1 MENDMMTVLLVQP
14 GKHPVEIT
22 IPHTLKE
29 LQKQVGGTIE
39 IVYPWPD
46 RSVGLVCHDEGKLL
60 GLPLNRALPE
70 IGDAIAG
77 DFLLCGL
84 CDTEDGGSLCSLPPE
99 QMSYMKQHFREPH
112 FFIESAEGNDYFRVT
127 PKVYDNLMGKPKKK
141 PSREHQRTITVR
153 KEKKL
158 NPVKKLAKKTALRTA
173 YQAQAHAKQAGQEI
187 RGGASGEG
195 PSDNYAQQ
203 KVEDKAKEA
212 AEDAAGFA
220 FRSTKIPYKM
230 YRRLLLKR
238 QAAKASAGETSSS
251 TPLQNTT
258 VPTETQVTR
267 KTRFRR
273 KAIQQ
278 QAIKAKAPQRVQNL
292 MPKENQ
298 PLPDRKQVLRKRVI
312 LIKAVRKKLA
322 EREARRAATHSMPTP
337 KLPRTSS
344 KPVREQLQRLANY
357 LLGKLKQ
364 LLAHAASAVVNALIY
379 LVGAGGVVLILAL
392 VIGAAAAILGSP
404 MGILFADESG
414 DPNSIPIGE
423 IVLEANT
430 EFGETISDLVTNH
443 PECSNVEFHY
453 EYEDGHTWS
462 SYWPEVLAVF
472 AVNQNLN
479 GDDDVIVIDR
489 EKADLLIDTF
499 WMMHRIESE
508 VEEVVLPADSGDG
521 SEESEDTETQT
532 EYILHITVTSVP
544 VDDLAHDLSFTDDQM
559 DILHQLLSD
568 EMRPMLVQMCGTGTS
583 TGTVPP
589 VVDGSMIWPLLGH
602 TSLTTHFGEADAFGN
617 PGHRGIDIP
626 APEGTPILAAHS
638 GTVLICG
645 WNDSFGNQVLID
657 DGAGLSTR
665 YAHMTATAVSP
676 GAVVT
681 AGQVIGYVG
690 STGDSTGNHLHFE
703 VSVGGTLA
711 DPLEYVLPQ

>member
-1 MENDMMTVLLVQP
+1 M
-14 GKHPVEIT
+14 
-22 IPHTLKE
+22 
-29 LQKQVGGTIE
+29 
-39 IVYPWPD
+39 
-46 RSVGLVCHDEGKLL
+46 
-60 GLPLNRALPE
+60 
-70 IGDAIAG
+70 
-77 DFLLCGL
+77 
-84 CDTEDGGSLCSLPPE
+84 
-99 QMSYMKQHFREPH
+99 
-112 FFIESAEGNDYFRVT
+112 
-127 PKVYDNLMGKPKKK
+127 
-141 PSREHQRTITVR
+141 R

-158 NPVKKLAKKTALRTA
+158 NPVKNLAKKSALRTA

-187 RGGASGEG
+187 RDGATGEG

-203 KVEDKAKEA
+203 KVEDKTKEA
-212 AEDAAGFA
+212 VGDAADFT
-220 FRSTKIPYKM
+220 FQSTKIPYKM

-238 QAAKASAGETSSS
+238 QTDKASTGETASP
-251 TPLQNTT
+251 TPPQNTA
-258 VPTETQVTR
+258 VSTETQVTR

-278 QAIKAKAPQRVQNL
+278 QAIKEKAPQKVLNPVPTDKPSL
-292 MPKENQ
+292 
-298 PLPDRKQVLRKRVI
+298 LDRKQILRKRVI
-312 LIKAVRKKLA
+312 LVKSVRKKLA
-322 EREARRAATHSMPTP
+322 ETEARRAATHSMPAP
-337 KLPRTSS
+337 KLPRTSNN
-344 KPVREQLQRLANY
+344 PLRERLQRLANY

-364 LLAHAASAVVNALIY
+364 LLAHTAGAIVNALIY
-379 LVGAGGVVLILAL
+379 LIGAGGMVLILAL

-414 DPNSIPIGE
+414 DPTSIAIEE

-430 EFGETISDLVTNH
+430 EFGETISDLVASH

-453 EYEDGHTWS
+453 EYEDGHTWA
-462 SYWPEVLAVF
+462 SYWPEVLAIF

-479 GDDDVIVIDR
+479 GDDDVIVINR

-508 VEEVVLPADSGDG
+508 VEEVEVPADNGDE
-521 SEESEDTETQT
+521 SEESEYIESQT

-544 VDDLAHDLSFTDDQM
+544 VDDLAHGLSFTDDQM

-568 EMRPMLVQMCGTGTS
+568 EMRPMLVQLCGTGTS
-583 TGTVPP
+583 TGTMPP
-589 VVDGSMIWPLLGH
+589 VGDGSMIWPLPGH

-626 APEGTPILAAHS
+626 APEGTPILAAHT

-703 VSVGGTLA
+703 VSINGALT
-711 DPLEYVLPQ
+711 DPLGYIEPQ

>member
-1 MENDMMTVLLVQP
+1 M
-14 GKHPVEIT
+14 
-22 IPHTLKE
+22 
-29 LQKQVGGTIE
+29 
-39 IVYPWPD
+39 
-46 RSVGLVCHDEGKLL
+46 
-60 GLPLNRALPE
+60 
-70 IGDAIAG
+70 
-77 DFLLCGL
+77 
-84 CDTEDGGSLCSLPPE
+84 
-99 QMSYMKQHFREPH
+99 
-112 FFIESAEGNDYFRVT
+112 
-127 PKVYDNLMGKPKKK
+127 
-141 PSREHQRTITVR
+141 R

-158 NPVKKLAKKTALRTA
+158 NPVKNLAKKTVLRTA
-173 YQAQAHAKQAGQEI
+173 YQAQAHAKQASQEI
-187 RGGASGEG
+187 RDGASGEG

-212 AEDAAGFA
+212 AEDAAGFT

-238 QAAKASAGETSSS
+238 QAAKVSAGETSSP
-251 TPLQNTT
+251 TPPQNTT
-258 VPTETQVTR
+258 VPTETQVAR

-278 QAIKAKAPQRVQNL
+278 QAIKAKTPQKVLNL
-292 MPKENQ
+292 VPKDKP

-322 EREARRAATHSMPTP
+322 ETEVRRAATHSMPAP

-414 DPNSIPIGE
+414 DPNSIPIAE

-430 EFGETISDLVTNH
+430 EFGETISDLVASH

-453 EYEDGHTWS
+453 EYEDGHTWA

-499 WMMHRIESE
+499 WMMHHIKSE
-508 VEEVVLPADSGDG
+508 VEAVPTDQDDREGD
-521 SEESEDTETQT
+521 SEDAELQV
-532 EYILHITVTSVP
+532 EYILHITVTSMP
-544 VDDLAHDLSFTDDQM
+544 VDDLAHNLSFTNDQM

-568 EMRPMLVQMCGTGTS
+568 EMRPMLVQLCGTGTS
-583 TGTVPP
+583 TGTAVPP
-589 VVDGSMIWPLLGH
+589 VGDGSMIWPLPGH

-703 VSVGGTLA
+703 VGVGGTLA
-711 DPLEYVLPQ
+711 NPLGYVIPQ

>member
-1 MENDMMTVLLVQP
+1 M
-14 GKHPVEIT
+14 
-22 IPHTLKE
+22 
-29 LQKQVGGTIE
+29 
-39 IVYPWPD
+39 
-46 RSVGLVCHDEGKLL
+46 
-60 GLPLNRALPE
+60 
-70 IGDAIAG
+70 
-77 DFLLCGL
+77 
-84 CDTEDGGSLCSLPPE
+84 
-99 QMSYMKQHFREPH
+99 
-112 FFIESAEGNDYFRVT
+112 
-127 PKVYDNLMGKPKKK
+127 
-141 PSREHQRTITVR
+141 R

-158 NPVKKLAKKTALRTA
+158 NPVKNLAKKTALRTA

-187 RGGASGEG
+187 RDGATGEG

-212 AEDAAGFA
+212 VGDAADFT
-220 FRSTKIPYKM
+220 FQSTKVPYKM

-238 QAAKASAGETSSS
+238 QAAKASTGETSSP
-251 TPLQNTT
+251 TPPHNTA
-258 VPTETQVTR
+258 VPTETQAAR

-278 QAIKAKAPQRVQNL
+278 QAIKVKASQKVPNPV
-292 MPKENQ
+292 PKGK
-298 PLPDRKQVLRKRVI
+298 PSLPDRKQVLRKRVI
-312 LIKAVRKKLA
+312 LVKSVRKKLA
-322 EREARRAATHSMPTP
+322 ETEARRAATHSMPTP

-364 LLAHAASAVVNALIY
+364 LLAHAASAVVNALIS

-414 DPNSIPIGE
+414 DPNSIPIEE

-430 EFGETISDLVTNH
+430 EFGETISDLVANH

-453 EYEDGHTWS
+453 EYEDGHTWA

-508 VEEVVLPADSGDG
+508 VEEVEVPADSGDG

-532 EYILHITVTSVP
+532 EYILHISVTSVP

-568 EMRPMLVQMCGTGTS
+568 EMRSMLVQLCGTGIG
-583 TGTVPP
+583 TGTGVPP
-589 VVDGSMIWPLLGH
+589 VGDGSLMWPLPGH
-602 TSLTTHFGEADAFGN
+602 TSMTTQFGEADAFGN

-626 APEGTPILAAHS
+626 APEGTPILAAHT

-657 DGAGLSTR
+657 DGAGFSTR

-703 VSVGGTLA
+703 VSVGGTLT
-711 DPLEYVLPQ
+711 DPLDYVIPQ

>member
-1 MENDMMTVLLVQP
+1 MAEYRYYLIPDAMTRAFPEQFGKQTPTEFFDNIADLEKRYHQLREMPYNNERTWNERTRFPYARLVVGIDRQNP
-14 GKHPVEIT
+14 DGAVAI
-22 IPHTLKE
+22 I
-29 LQKQVGGTIE
+29 QVRNG
-39 IVYPWPD
+39 VNY
-46 RSVGLVCHDEGKLL
+46 
-60 GLPLNRALPE
+60 
-70 IGDAIAG
+70 
-77 DFLLCGL
+77 L
-84 CDTEDGGSLCSLPPE
+84 CD
-99 QMSYMKQHFREPH
+99 
-112 FFIESAEGNDYFRVT
+112 
-127 PKVYDNLMGKPKKK
+127 
-141 PSREHQRTITVR
+141 
-153 KEKKL
+153 
-158 NPVKKLAKKTALRTA
+158 
-173 YQAQAHAKQAGQEI
+173 
-187 RGGASGEG
+187 
-195 PSDNYAQQ
+195 
-203 KVEDKAKEA
+203 
-212 AEDAAGFA
+212 
-220 FRSTKIPYKM
+220 
-230 YRRLLLKR
+230 
-238 QAAKASAGETSSS
+238 
-251 TPLQNTT
+251 
-258 VPTETQVTR
+258 
-267 KTRFRR
+267 
-273 KAIQQ
+273 
-278 QAIKAKAPQRVQNL
+278 
-292 MPKENQ
+292 
-298 PLPDRKQVLRKRVI
+298 
-312 LIKAVRKKLA
+312 
-322 EREARRAATHSMPTP
+322 
-337 KLPRTSS
+337 
-344 KPVREQLQRLANY
+344 
-357 LLGKLKQ
+357 
-364 LLAHAASAVVNALIY
+364 ALIY

-589 VVDGSMIWPLLGH
+589 VVDGSMIWPLPGH

>member
-1 MENDMMTVLLVQP
+1 M
-14 GKHPVEIT
+14 
-22 IPHTLKE
+22 
-29 LQKQVGGTIE
+29 
-39 IVYPWPD
+39 
-46 RSVGLVCHDEGKLL
+46 
-60 GLPLNRALPE
+60 
-70 IGDAIAG
+70 
-77 DFLLCGL
+77 
-84 CDTEDGGSLCSLPPE
+84 
-99 QMSYMKQHFREPH
+99 
-112 FFIESAEGNDYFRVT
+112 
-127 PKVYDNLMGKPKKK
+127 
-141 PSREHQRTITVR
+141 R

-443 PECSNVEFHY
+443 PESAIFGFPNKLYTTLCNPVPQAGCLPDRARCASIFLFLSASEILTVDFFPKFRY
-453 EYEDGHTWS
+453 A
-462 SYWPEVLAVF
+462 VLAF
-472 AVNQNLN
+472 
-479 GDDDVIVIDR
+479 
-489 EKADLLIDTF
+489 EF
-499 WMMHRIESE
+499 FCS
-508 VEEVVLPADSGDG
+508 
-521 SEESEDTETQT
+521 
-532 EYILHITVTSVP
+532 
-544 VDDLAHDLSFTDDQM
+544 
-559 DILHQLLSD
+559 QLL
-568 EMRPMLVQMCGTGTS
+568 T
-583 TGTVPP
+583 
-589 VVDGSMIWPLLGH
+589 
-602 TSLTTHFGEADAFGN
+602 
-617 PGHRGIDIP
+617 
-626 APEGTPILAAHS
+626 
-638 GTVLICG
+638 
-645 WNDSFGNQVLID
+645 
-657 DGAGLSTR
+657 
-665 YAHMTATAVSP
+665 
-676 GAVVT
+676 
-681 AGQVIGYVG
+681 
-690 STGDSTGNHLHFE
+690 
-703 VSVGGTLA
+703 
-711 DPLEYVLPQ
+711 

>member
-1 MENDMMTVLLVQP
+1 M
-14 GKHPVEIT
+14 
-22 IPHTLKE
+22 
-29 LQKQVGGTIE
+29 
-39 IVYPWPD
+39 
-46 RSVGLVCHDEGKLL
+46 
-60 GLPLNRALPE
+60 
-70 IGDAIAG
+70 
-77 DFLLCGL
+77 
-84 CDTEDGGSLCSLPPE
+84 
-99 QMSYMKQHFREPH
+99 
-112 FFIESAEGNDYFRVT
+112 
-127 PKVYDNLMGKPKKK
+127 
-141 PSREHQRTITVR
+141 R
-153 KEKKL
+153 KEKNLK
-158 NPVKKLAKKTALRTA
+158 PVKNLAKKTVLRTA
-173 YQAQAHAKQAGQEI
+173 YQAQAYAKQAGQEI
-187 RGGASGEG
+187 GDGATGEG

-212 AEDAAGFA
+212 VGEAADFT
-220 FRSTKIPYKM
+220 FQSTKVPYKM

-238 QAAKASAGETSSS
+238 QAAKASTGETSSP
-251 TPLQNTT
+251 TPPQNTAVST
-258 VPTETQVTR
+258 DTQVIR

-278 QAIKAKAPQRVQNL
+278 QAIKEKAPQKVLNL
-292 MPKENQ
+292 IPKDK
-298 PLPDRKQVLRKRVI
+298 PSLPDRKQILRKRVI
-312 LIKAVRKKLA
+312 LVKSVRKKLA
-322 EREARRAATHSMPTP
+322 EAEARRATTHSMPAP
-337 KLPRTSS
+337 KLPRTSNN
-344 KPVREQLQRLANY
+344 PLRERLQRLANY
-357 LLGKLKQ
+357 LLGRLKQ
-364 LLAHAASAVVNALIY
+364 LLAHTASSIVNALIY

-414 DPNSIPIGE
+414 DPTSIPIEE

-430 EFGETISDLVTNH
+430 EFGETISDLVASH

-453 EYEDGHTWS
+453 EYEDGHTWA
-462 SYWPEVLAVF
+462 SYWPEVLAIF

-489 EKADLLIDTF
+489 EKADQLIDTF

-508 VEEVVLPADSGDG
+508 VEEVEVPADNGDE
-521 SEESEDTETQT
+521 SEESEDTESQT
-532 EYILHITVTSVP
+532 EYILHIIVTSVT

-568 EMRPMLVQMCGTGTS
+568 EMRPMLVALCGPGLGAGTGTPPAGD
-583 TGTVPP
+583 GTLL
-589 VVDGSMIWPLLGH
+589 WPLPGH
-602 TSLTTHFGEADAFGN
+602 TTLTTHFGEADAFGN

-626 APEGTPILAAHS
+626 APGGTPILAAHS
-638 GTVLICG
+638 GTVLISG

-676 GAVVT
+676 GQPVT

-703 VSVGGTLA
+703 VSVGGVLT
-711 DPLEYVLPQ
+711 DPLGMVVPS

>member
-1 MENDMMTVLLVQP
+1 M
-14 GKHPVEIT
+14 
-22 IPHTLKE
+22 
-29 LQKQVGGTIE
+29 
-39 IVYPWPD
+39 
-46 RSVGLVCHDEGKLL
+46 
-60 GLPLNRALPE
+60 
-70 IGDAIAG
+70 
-77 DFLLCGL
+77 
-84 CDTEDGGSLCSLPPE
+84 
-99 QMSYMKQHFREPH
+99 
-112 FFIESAEGNDYFRVT
+112 
-127 PKVYDNLMGKPKKK
+127 
-141 PSREHQRTITVR
+141 R

-158 NPVKKLAKKTALRTA
+158 NPVKNLAKKSALRTA

-187 RGGASGEG
+187 RDGATGEG

-203 KVEDKAKEA
+203 KVEDKTKEA
-212 AEDAAGFA
+212 VGDAADFT
-220 FRSTKIPYKM
+220 FQSTKIPYKM

-238 QAAKASAGETSSS
+238 QADKASTGETASP
-251 TPLQNTT
+251 TPPQNTAVST
-258 VPTETQVTR
+258 KTQVTR

-278 QAIKAKAPQRVQNL
+278 QAIKEKAPQKVLNPVPTDKPSL
-292 MPKENQ
+292 
-298 PLPDRKQVLRKRVI
+298 LDRKQILRKRVI
-312 LIKAVRKKLA
+312 LVKSVRKKLA
-322 EREARRAATHSMPTP
+322 ETEARRAATHSMPAP
-337 KLPRTSS
+337 KLPRTSNN
-344 KPVREQLQRLANY
+344 PLRERLQRLANY

-364 LLAHAASAVVNALIY
+364 LLAHTAGTIVNALIY

-414 DPNSIPIGE
+414 DPTSIPIEE

-430 EFGETISDLVTNH
+430 EFGETISDLVASH

-453 EYEDGHTWS
+453 EYEDGHTWA
-462 SYWPEVLAVF
+462 SYWPEVLAIF

-479 GDDDVIVIDR
+479 GDDDVIVINR

-508 VEEVVLPADSGDG
+508 VEEVEVPADNGDE
-521 SEESEDTETQT
+521 SEESEYTESQT

-568 EMRPMLVQMCGTGTS
+568 EMRPMLVQLCGTGTS
-583 TGTVPP
+583 TGTMPP
-589 VVDGSMIWPLLGH
+589 VGDGSMIWPLPGH

-626 APEGTPILAAHS
+626 APEGTPILAAHT

-681 AGQVIGYVG
+681 AGQVIG
-690 STGDSTGNHLHFE
+690 
-703 VSVGGTLA
+703 
-711 DPLEYVLPQ
+711 